1 MASFDSLVNGTQTL
15 AMWTMTV
22 TGPLRQRAARL
33 AQAVATASSSP

>member
-22 TGPLRQRAARL
+22 TGPRGSEPRDWL
-33 AQAVATASSSP
+33 SP